1 MLIFL
6 CEALAVS
13 YQAWYN
19 KASKWLYFTHFD
31 MLKKNTANEFNKAYF
46 TELTYVFHRTG
57 SERSVILDK
66 ASANKNCCLFRRA
79 TARGS

>member
-19 KASKWLYFTHFD
+19 KALKWLYFAHFD
-31 MLKKNTANEFNKAYF
+31 MLKKKAANEFAKAYLFF
-46 TELTYVFHRTG
+46 TLAFNSNVF
-57 SERSVILDK
+57 L
-66 ASANKNCCLFRRA
+66 CLF
-79 TARGS
+79 TANPIKKSCA

>member
-19 KASKWLYFTHFD
+19 KTSKWLYFSHFD
-31 MLKKNTANEFNKAYF
+31 MLKKAANEFNKAYF
-46 TELTYVFHRTG
+46 TELAYVFT
-57 SERSVILDK
+57 
-66 ASANKNCCLFRRA
+66 AS
-79 TARGS
+79 GQHDP